1 METTKA
7 PKREEE
13 RVERGFPGQGDGRE
27 TRRALVVGTVWRE
40 EFVQRAQGVEVPSVG
55 PEGRCSL
62 GGNQNGTGF
71 FLKPGRISV
80 G

>member
-1 METTKA
+1 METTTA

-13 RVERGFPGQGDGRE
+13 QVERGFRGQGDGRE
-27 TRRALVVGTVWRE
+27 RRRALLLGKVWGAE
-40 EFVQRAQGVEVPSVG
+40 WVQRAQGAEIPSVG
-55 PEGRCSL
+55 SEGRCSW
-62 GGNQNGTGF
+62 GGNQNGRGF